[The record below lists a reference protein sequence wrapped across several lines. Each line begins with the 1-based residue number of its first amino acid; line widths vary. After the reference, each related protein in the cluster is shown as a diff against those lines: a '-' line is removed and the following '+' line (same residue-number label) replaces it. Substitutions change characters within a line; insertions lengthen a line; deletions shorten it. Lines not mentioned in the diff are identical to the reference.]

1 MILTPSLPFTVIL
14 EILAKQRNKSRKR
27 NNSCKDWQE
36 SRKIGY
42 ITNSQIISLCM
53 HRNPKDSTEKWLE
66 LISEL
71 AIQLGSK
78 PNILK

>member
-1 MILTPSLPFTVIL
+1 MILTPSLSFSVVL

-27 NNSCKDWQE
+27 NNKDWQK
-36 SRKIGY
+36 SRKTGY

-53 HRNPKDSTEKWLE
+53 YRNPKDFTEKWLK
-66 LISEL
+66 LMREL

-78 PNILK
+78 PNTLK